1 LEKTLEQNRRRIDI
15 VSEPAFVAALDSR
28 PLDELRSRRALCDEL
43 DTELSYYRRLLHG
56 RMDLLSFELRRRRG
70 EETRSLIEALPEILA
85 DSDSIAAVDARIDEL
100 SLKELSTELPEIPQT
115 GNRRIDRVL
124 GDDFLAHLPT
134 IEDAELEEIQ
144 AALTG
149 MEAEVSAE
157 RRIVYTA
164 YEQIVA
170 EITRRYRDGL
180 VNADEL
186 LES

>member
-1 LEKTLEQNRRRIDI
+1 
-15 VSEPAFVAALDSR
+15 
-28 PLDELRSRRALCDEL
+28 
-43 DTELSYYRRLLHG
+43 
-56 RMDLLSFELRRRRG
+56 
-70 EETRSLIEALPEILA
+70 
-85 DSDSIAAVDARIDEL
+85 
-100 SLKELSTELPEIPQT
+100 
-115 GNRRIDRVL
+115 
-124 GDDFLAHLPT
+124 
-134 IEDAELEEIQ
+134 
-144 AALTG
+144 